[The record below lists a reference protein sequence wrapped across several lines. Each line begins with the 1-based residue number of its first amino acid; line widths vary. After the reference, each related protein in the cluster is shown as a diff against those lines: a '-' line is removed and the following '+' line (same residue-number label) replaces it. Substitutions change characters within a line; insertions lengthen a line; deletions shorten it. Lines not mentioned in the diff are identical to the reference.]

1 MDRPPR
7 HFLQRKQQ
15 NHVCENNRS
24 KGLDRSTKLKSDVMD
39 VTMDV
44 VAEVSGC
51 AEESRNGKRSIDD
64 ISDNACSDAQS
75 AAGNSSNKKA
85 CLPRRV
91 STIPGDGSTEAAGVS
106 STSTSTI
113 VPTSNSIVL
122 EPRRPMIRRASN

>member
-1 MDRPPR
+1 
-7 HFLQRKQQ
+7 
-15 NHVCENNRS
+15 
-24 KGLDRSTKLKSDVMD
+24 
-39 VTMDV
+39 MDV

-64 ISDNACSDAQS
+64 ISDNASTCSHAQS

-122 EPRRPMIRRASN
+122 EPRRPMIRRDSNYLDDVRSSLLMVGGQAGAGKGEARNR